1 MFGFSS
7 FGVDPLAQGYG
18 PGVPSAFQ
26 SLITSRNG
34 AGAYLVEIDAY
45 AGGDVRLGGV
55 GLIGGGVLGETSL
68 GDTAPDDGTDTA
80 SGLLTLR
87 WSDTGWCGT
96 PTDADRA
103 NILYEPRISSAL
115 SVERRIGI
123 APEQSPRI
131 ARQIGAITFNNADGA
146 FDNATT
152 AWAVDGRAARVY
164 FGPVAGS
171 FDDFG
176 LIAELLGTGWEIGL
190 TRAELTVRDRRY
202 SLDTPLQSTLYAG
215 TGDAEG
221 GTDLEGKPRPLCYGK
236 ARNIPPVLVDA
247 TNLIY
252 EFHSRQ
258 AQEIDAVY
266 DQGLALTDST
276 TRVAS
281 FSALQGQAVSAGQ
294 FAGALT
300 TDGSYIKLGSSPA
313 GLITA
318 DVRGDATGGYVDTI
332 DAICIRMLETEGALD
347 PTVINS
353 GSWAGLVATGG
364 TMGIYLDQLEVPT
377 TGEVIDALVQSV
389 GGFWGAGRDGR
400 IRAGRLTAPEDRA
413 PIFFFQEY
421 DILELRPDRTPIP
434 RYRQRVGYQRRFV
447 TQVEDIAGAVTDAR
461 KGFLA
466 EPYSVVSAADT
477 SIRVRHLEALDPP
490 PLVSYYDGESDAQTL
505 ANDLLALH
513 KVDRQQVEIRVK
525 RFGYLFDL
533 GQVVSVT
540 HGRLGL
546 SGGKRFVIT
555 GIREEAER
563 DEQIIS
569 LWG

>member
-1 MFGFSS
+1 MLGFAPL
-7 FGVDPLAQGYG
+7 GADPLGQGYG
-18 PGVPSAFQ
+18 PSIPSAFQ
-26 SLITSRNG
+26 ALITSRN
-34 AGAYLVEIDAY
+34 APGAYLVEIDAY

-55 GLIGGGVLGETSL
+55 GLLGGGVLAETSL
-68 GDTAPDDGTDTA
+68 GDVAPDDGTA
-80 SGLLTLR
+80 KEAGLLTLR

-96 PTDADRA
+96 PTDPDRR
-103 NILYEPRISSAL
+103 NVLYQPRIANAL
-115 SVERRIGI
+115 SIERRIGS

-131 ARQIGAITFNNADGA
+131 ARQLGTITFSNTDGA

-164 FGPVAGS
+164 LGPVAGG
-171 FDDFG
+171 FRDFG
-176 LIAELLGTGWEIGL
+176 LIAELLGVGWEIGQEL
-190 TRAELTVRDRRY
+190 AELTVRDRRY
-202 SLDTPLQSTLYAG
+202 SLDGPVQSTLYGG

-221 GTDLEGKPRPLCYGK
+221 GADLEGKPRPICYGK
-236 ARNIPPVLVDA
+236 VLNISPVLVDA

-266 DQGLALTDST
+266 DRGLALTDSG

-281 FSALQGQAVSAGQ
+281 FSALQSQPVSQGQ
-294 FAGALT
+294 FAGTLT
-300 TDGSYIKLGSSPA
+300 ADGSYIKLGSSPA

-332 DAICIRMLETEGALD
+332 DAICLRLLQTEGALTD
-347 PTVINS
+347 TVINA
-353 GSWAGLVATGG
+353 GSWAGLVGTGG
-364 TMGIYLDQLEVPT
+364 TMGIYLDQSEVLT
-377 TGEVIDALVQSV
+377 TAEVIDALVQSV

-400 IRAGRLTAPEDRA
+400 IRAGRLAAPEDRT

-421 DILELRPDRTPIP
+421 DILELTPDRTPVP
-434 RYRQRVGYQRRFV
+434 RYRQRVGYRRRYV
-447 TQVEDIAGAVTDAR
+447 TQVEDLAGAVADGR

-466 EPYSVVSAADT
+466 EPYSVVAAVDT

-490 PLVSYYDGESDAQTL
+490 PLVSYYDSESDAQAL
-505 ANDLLALH
+505 ADDLLALH
-513 KVDRQQVEIRVK
+513 KVDRQQFDIRVK

-533 GQVVSVT
+533 GQVVSVA

-546 SGGKRFVIT
+546 SGGRRFAIT
-555 GIREEAER
+555 GIREEAEG